1 MFIQPNASCF
11 FTTSYCS
18 YCISINRS
26 PPHHSNSILENILTS
41 NLSLV
46 SFGQVIFQTK
56 RLKTG
61 EERYLAASYKQWR
74 AMLGRTPRFPA
85 PYPACR
91 GKPWDFCSFS
101 FHSFFLPLTISHVC
115 IVHVGHFH
123 TSPFHSHLFPAGTL
137 LLPPSPGC
145 LFLWH
150 TKFNEHG
157 WGSYLLQHQLLLRGF
172 ATEESDVPSLSN
184 H

>member
-18 YCISINRS
+18 SCISINRS

-74 AMLGRTPRFPA
+74 AMLGQTPRFPA

-91 GKPWDFCSFS
+91 WKPWDFCSFS
-101 FHSFFLPLTISHVC
+101 FHSFSSFNHFTRVHNACRSFSHIPIPLSSFSC
-115 IVHVGHFH
+115 WNPS
-123 TSPFHSHLFPAGTL
+123 SPPKPRVSLFVA
-137 LLPPSPGC
+137 
-145 LFLWH
+145 H
-150 TKFNEHG
+150 
-157 WGSYLLQHQLLLRGF
+157 
-172 ATEESDVPSLSN
+172 
-184 H
+184 